1 MKIEYL
7 NNGGIEFKYFV
18 SDTERAVFSPRPVVR
33 YDFSDFSIFL
43 IPCFSTPSIKWVIP
57 PFMESNEL
65 NEMVNTLN
73 IQL

>member
-33 YDFSDFSIFL
+33 YDFSDFSIF
-43 IPCFSTPSIKWVIP
+43 F
-57 PFMESNEL
+57 
-65 NEMVNTLN
+65 NTLFFN
-73 IQL
+73 TFHKVGNSPFYGIKRT

>member
-33 YDFSDFSIFL
+33 YDFSDFSIF
-43 IPCFSTPSIKWVIP
+43 F
-57 PFMESNEL
+57 
-65 NEMVNTLN
+65 
-73 IQL
+73 